1 MLPASVADASSA
13 RYGVQIPE
21 VNHCKPAS
29 SMTVSSMNVE
39 TFDPSQLAVILFP
52 HPTLRY
58 TAKPIKRVDAILHRV
73 VTQMFELMYEHRG
86 VGLAATQVNLPIRL
100 FVMNST
106 GHRGEGQER
115 VLINPIISRPRSN
128 EEQEEGC
135 LSLPNIN
142 GNVIRAKNIR
152 VNAFDLNG
160 QELNEDFT
168 GFDARIIQH
177 ETDHLNGM
185 LFIDRMNEGSI
196 VDIVDELGFLNT
208 DFASRQRTGAI
219 APADTLLAHIAGWEA
234 KYC

>member
-1 MLPASVADASSA
+1 
-13 RYGVQIPE
+13 
-21 VNHCKPAS
+21 
-29 SMTVSSMNVE
+29 MNVE
-39 TFDPSQLAVILFP
+39 SFDPSHLSVILFP

-58 TAKPIKRVDAILHRV
+58 TAKPIKRVDAMLHKIAER
-73 VTQMFELMYEHRG
+73 MFELMYEHRG

-106 GHRGEGQER
+106 GHKGEGQER
-115 VLINPIISRPRSN
+115 VLINPVITRPRSN

-142 GNVIRAKNIR
+142 GNVVRSKTIR

-160 QELNEDFT
+160 EELNEDFS
-168 GFDARIIQH
+168 GFEARIIQH

-196 VDIVDELGFLNT
+196 VEILGELNLLNT
-208 DFASRQRTGAI
+208 DFESRQRTAAI
-219 APADTLLAHIAGWEA
+219 APNDELIAHIAGWES

>member
-1 MLPASVADASSA
+1 MPSF
-13 RYGVQIPE
+13 
-21 VNHCKPAS
+21 
-29 SMTVSSMNVE
+29 SMNVE
-39 TFDPSQLAVILFP
+39 NFDPSKLAVMIFP
-52 HPTLRY
+52 HPSLRY
-58 TAKPIKRVDAILHRV
+58 TAKPIKRVDATLHQV
-73 VTQMFELMYEHRG
+73 VMRMFELMYEHRG

-128 EEQEEGC
+128 EDHEEGC
-135 LSLPNIN
+135 LSLPNVN
-142 GNVIRAKNIR
+142 GNVIRAKTIR

-196 VDIVDELGFLNT
+196 VDIADELGFLNT
-208 DFASRQRTGAI
+208 DFESRQRTGAI
-219 APADTLLAHIAGWEA
+219 APNNTLLAHIAGWET

>member
-1 MLPASVADASSA
+1 
-13 RYGVQIPE
+13 
-21 VNHCKPAS
+21 
-29 SMTVSSMNVE
+29 MNVE
-39 TFDPSQLAVILFP
+39 SFDPSQLGVLLFP

-58 TAKPIKRVDAILHRV
+58 TAKPIKRVDAVLHQIVMR
-73 VTQMFELMYEHRG
+73 MFELMYEHRG

-142 GNVIRAKNIR
+142 GNVIRAKTIG

-160 QELNEDFT
+160 QELNEDFS

-185 LFIDRMNEGSI
+185 LFIDRMNEGSM
-196 VDIVDELGFLNT
+196 VDIVDELGFLTT
-208 DFASRQRTGAI
+208 DFESRQRTAAI
-219 APADTLLAHIAGWEA
+219 APNEALVAHIAGWEA
-234 KYC
+234 KYCSS

>member
-1 MLPASVADASSA
+1 
-13 RYGVQIPE
+13 
-21 VNHCKPAS
+21 
-29 SMTVSSMNVE
+29 MNVE
-39 TFDPSQLAVILFP
+39 NFDPSQLAVMILP
-52 HPTLRY
+52 HPSLRY
-58 TAKPIKRVDAILHRV
+58 TAKPIKRVDATLHQV
-73 VTQMFELMYEHRG
+73 VMRMFELMYEHRG

-128 EEQEEGC
+128 EVQEEGC

-142 GNVIRAKNIR
+142 GNVIRAKTIR

-160 QELNEDFT
+160 QELNEDFS

-185 LFIDRMNEGSI
+185 LFIDRMNEGSM
-196 VDIVDELGFLNT
+196 VDIVDELSFLNT
-208 DFASRQRTGAI
+208 DFESRQRTAAI
-219 APADTLLAHIAGWEA
+219 APNDALQAHIAGWEA